1 MLIALSGLLVV
12 TILFSP
18 EYGGGANVSDGGGG
32 EKELSRASSSSLQT
46 NKVIIKRASENML
59 EPLAINV

>member
-1 MLIALSGLLVV
+1 MVVV

-32 EKELSRASSSSLQT
+32 EKELSRASSSSLHECRQL
-46 NKVIIKRASENML
+46 K
-59 EPLAINV
+59 